1 MVECLAVLRLTVAHG
16 RLCLLERP
24 QRALSTHFT
33 FRPSS
38 RGSIPLLRINESVKR
53 SLAGRPAEHPLSA
66 LLMVEQPLRLR
77 VVRVTVQAV
86 WLCVWLCVYVC
97 GCVAM
102 WLCGCVVVW
111 LCGCVAVWVGYRD

>member
-1 MVECLAVLRLTVAHG
+1 M
-16 RLCLLERP
+16 LEQP

-77 VVRVTVQAV
+77 VVRVQ
-86 WLCVWLCVYVC
+86 CKLCVYVC

-102 WLCGCVVVW
+102 WLCGGVVVW